1 MLILARKKD
10 ESIMIGENIEITIVD
25 IQGDQIKIGIAAP
38 KNVAIHRKEVFLE
51 IKEEN
56 IKAVNIPKI
65 TLDALKIK
73 VEDKKE
79 KKGE

>member
-10 ESIMIGENIEITIVD
+10 ESIMIGDDIEITVVD
-25 IQGDQIKIGIAAP
+25 IQGDQIKIGISAP

-56 IKAVNIPKI
+56 LRAVNIPNI
-65 TLDALKIK
+65 SFSLLKQK
-73 VEDKKE
+73 VEEKKE
-79 KKGE
+79 KNI